1 VQRLWCGAAFALL
14 LAAGLVRGKDSLV
27 ELRWPEH
34 GSHYFVPPQILA
46 TWLVAWLLVEAGRLQ
61 RRLAAGVLLAMLLV
75 NLPRLR
81 EAELVD
87 MQWERYA
94 EQIRP
99 GEAIVVP
106 INPLVW
112 TIELPAGW

>member
-1 VQRLWCGAAFALL
+1 VRIHFALDQL
-14 LAAGLVRGKDSLV
+14 LLPGRGS
-27 ELRWPEH
+27 R
-34 GSHYFVPPQILA
+34 YFIPGQIIA
-46 TWLVAWLLVEAGRLQ
+46 TWLVAWLLAEGDRL
-61 RRLAAGVLLAMLLV
+61 RRLAAAVLLVMGVA

-81 EAELVD
+81 EADLLD

-99 GEAIVVP
+99 GHAIVVP
-106 INPLVW
+106 INPAVS